1 MACTIALN
9 EPDLF
14 GLVFGMNIN
23 RHIVQQRA
31 FTLVELMGAVLISL
45 IVILM
50 LYQIFDRVQSVFV
63 VSQNRARAMEQG
75 RVAMDMVVTDLQALA
90 APSLNDGFGEVAN
103 IEWVDDGNTGES
115 IRKTGYLSPVRP
127 FYITAIDA
135 ATGILQVENLISPA
149 VGDTLYFPD
158 NATPNKVGRV
168 TAAVENKFTYETD
181 PDGDGQFVNPFI
193 NYKGQPGVH
202 EPNPSEQRAEVH
214 MEAIPHHRW
223 RFYQATAQDLY
234 RHHVRFFTN
243 DEGWRFVDY
252 KFGGRANYK
261 TMDIDS
267 TNPSPVG
274 ALWVYRS
281 RIGARST
288 LLDERVDHQ
297 TLMGYDPSGRELK
310 EPVGYARVM
319 DGVLHFRVRAVNP
332 NDPGRALS
340 SPKQSFFTG
349 TLKPS
354 HVEVE
359 LAVLDPKLVDEM
371 EAGIQQRMEGEA
383 PGAIYH
389 AKLRHLAQNMD
400 RVYFYKQIVPIKG
413 DAR

>member
-1 MACTIALN
+1 
-9 EPDLF
+9 
-14 GLVFGMNIN
+14 MNLDGNN
-23 RHIVQQRA
+23 RCA
-31 FTLVELMGAVLISL
+31 AGFTLVELMGAVLISL

-90 APSLNDGFGEVAN
+90 APGLNDTGGEVAN

-115 IRKTGYLSPVRP
+115 ILKAGYLSPVRP

-135 ATGILQVENLISPA
+135 DTGILQVENLISPMA
-149 VGDTLYFPD
+149 GDTLYFPD
-158 NATPNKVGRV
+158 NATPNRVGRV
-168 TAAVENKFTYETD
+168 TSSVDNKFTYETD
-181 PDGDGQFVNPFI
+181 PDGDGRWVNPFI
-193 NYKGQPGVH
+193 GYKGASGVH
-202 EPNPSEQRAEVH
+202 EPEPSEQRAEVH

-243 DEGWRFVDY
+243 DEGWRFIDY

-261 TMDIDS
+261 KMDIDS
-267 TNPSPVG
+267 ANPSPVG

-281 RIGARST
+281 RVGPRSA
-288 LLDERVDHQ
+288 LLDERTDHF
-297 TLMGYDPSGRELK
+297 TLMSYDPSGRELK

-332 NDPGRALS
+332 EDPGRALA
-340 SPKQSFFTG
+340 SPKNSYFTG

-359 LAVLDPKLVDEM
+359 LAVLDPKLVEEM
-371 EAGIQQRMEGEA
+371 EVLIQQRMEGEPPA
-383 PGAIYH
+383 SIYH

-400 RVYFYKQIVPIKG
+400 RVYFYKQIIPVKG
-413 DAR
+413 GKR